1 MQVEN
6 TVRMAKIFG
15 AKYELN
21 TELAQ
26 QVLKPLEQW
35 NQYEIKLVGSKVE
48 VRLNGQLVTTSNDL
62 DKLKRGYIGF
72 QAENGLHEYR
82 NIRIKVLG
90 DQGNESPPHEK
101 K

>member
-1 MQVEN
+1 
-6 TVRMAKIFG
+6 MAKIFG

-72 QAENGLHEYR
+72 QAEHGLHEYR

-90 DQGNESPPHEK
+90 DQGNESPPQEK